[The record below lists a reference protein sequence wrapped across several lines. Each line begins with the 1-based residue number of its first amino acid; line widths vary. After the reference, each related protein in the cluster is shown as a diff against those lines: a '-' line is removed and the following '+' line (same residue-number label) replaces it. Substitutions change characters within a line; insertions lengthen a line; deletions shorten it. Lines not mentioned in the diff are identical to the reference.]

1 MSKYTQLDIIAD
13 IVRGEVS
20 TEDDEETILIACD
33 ITAKDFKELEAKIK
47 TLEADLKKVSEYYF
61 KESTTT
67 AEVLEV
73 EEILEAQI

>member
-1 MSKYTQLDIIAD
+1 MSDIQRYD
-13 IVRGEVS
+13 MTNDYGCESMEESVDGNWVDY
-20 TEDDEETILIACD
+20 DDHI
-33 ITAKDFKELEAKIK
+33 AKIK